1 MNISKALE
9 IQGYM
14 SEPALQWLAEQASK
28 HSVIVELGSFCGRS
42 TRALADNTPG
52 IVYAIDDWKGVRKTQ
67 WGEATSEMAEDGPRS
82 FRAFLYNLA
91 DHINA
96 DKVIVLRMDHV
107 NATGLEFVDGQ
118 PDMVFID
125 GDHDYESVKRDILI
139 WKEQLIPGG
148 LLCGDDISWPGVR
161 WAVDELVADVVVV
174 ENTEIWYRP
183 NA

>member
-1 MNISKALE
+1 MNLSKALE

-52 IVYAIDDWKGVRKTQ
+52 KVYAIDDWKGVRKTQ
-67 WGEATSEMAEDGPRS
+67 WGPATKEMQDDGPIS
-82 FRAFLYNLA
+82 FVAFCQNME
-91 DHINA
+91 DHLLVTG
-96 DKVIVLRMDHV
+96 KVKPIRMDHAEV
-107 NATGLEFVDGQ
+107 ELLWPRLPDS

-125 GDHDYESVKRDILI
+125 GDHDYASVKRDIMI
-139 WKEQLIPGG
+139 WSQRIEEGG

-161 WAVDELVADVVVV
+161 EAVDELVPDAVIV
-174 ENTEIWYRP
+174 ENTELWYRP
-183 NA
+183 